1 MRKKSQ
7 FPGRIRRRLE
17 PRGRTSAVASVA
29 ARKPM
34 ARDDADDEHLT
45 PAAVRKLR
53 REVADL
59 ENPIRYFLVS
69 EMGPRFRLYYD
80 VSDDVYVMND
90 PRGATLFK
98 RRQTAL
104 AVKRLLGTGIR
115 IVRCS
120 TKRVDGVR
128 VPVFPVD
135 SKHRRT
141 RRRPLVTAC
150 LSTCAGVVSSCASI
164 GLLPSLCV
172 LAVVF

>member
-1 MRKKSQ
+1 MRKKPH
-7 FPGRIRRRLE
+7 FPGRVRRRLE
-17 PRGRTSAVASVA
+17 PRGRTSAVASGA
-29 ARKPM
+29 ARKPV
-34 ARDDADDEHLT
+34 ARDDADDERLT

-59 ENPIRYFLVS
+59 EKPIRYLLVS

-104 AVKRLLGTGIR
+104 AVKRLLGTAIR

-120 TKRVDGVR
+120 TMRVDGVR
-128 VPVFPVD
+128 VPVFPAD
-135 SKHRRT
+135 SKNRRT
-141 RRRPLVTAC
+141 RRRLLV
-150 LSTCAGVVSSCASI
+150 GK
-164 GLLPSLCV
+164 LPPTRDTE
-172 LAVVF
+172 